1 MRILPYAWII
11 LAATIVVGLVVGGL
25 GRFGYTLILPSM
37 RDDLQLSYTQTGF
50 LVTANFAGYLVA
62 AFVGGLVNARL
73 GVRGA
78 SVAGLIVVL
87 IGMIG
92 SAVAPS
98 YGALLTL
105 QVPIGFGTGTT
116 MIASITT
123 LPAWFPVRLRGL
135 IAGIG
140 NGAAGLGIVLSGI
153 AVPRLLDAFGPTGW
167 RQIWI
172 AFAIL
177 CSVALVV
184 GAVFLRRRAVS
195 PGPARPAGTRRPVS
209 SVYRTPFYWKLV
221 SVMPL
226 MGAVTTIYGTYFGA
240 YGSRELRID
249 PTVVGFI
256 WSAIGVLSILSGI
269 LWGLVSDRI
278 GRKGAIIGV
287 LGVQSLASGILV
299 LAAGGGVVAL
309 GVSGVIAGLTLFGT
323 NSVMTAVIVDTAEPE
338 AVPALGGMMA
348 IGNGIGQLSGPAL
361 AGAATDLTGS
371 LAAAYTCAAIV
382 SLVSIALV
390 AFLPLARP
398 AARPIASTDPAP

>member
-1 MRILPYAWII
+1 MSGACSGGSTSPSSQREASGRRTPGFESQPRRILPYAWVI
-11 LAATIVVGLVVGGL
+11 LATTIAIGLVVGGL
-25 GRFGYTLILPSM
+25 GRFGYTLILPSI

-62 AFVGGLVNARL
+62 AFVGGLLNARL

-98 YGALLTL
+98 YGALLVL

-135 IAGIG
+135 IAGLG

-153 AVPRLLDAFGPTGW
+153 AVPRLLGVFGPTGW

-177 CSVALVV
+177 GGAALVV
-184 GAVFLRRRAVS
+184 GAVFLRRRATA
-195 PGPARPAGTRRPVS
+195 PGPAQPAATRRPLG
-209 SVYRTPFYWKLV
+209 SVYRTPLYWKLV

-240 YGSRELRID
+240 YGSRELLID

-256 WSAIGVLSILSGI
+256 WSIVGVLSILSGI
-269 LWGLVSDRI
+269 LWGVVSDRI
-278 GRKGAIIGV
+278 GRKPAIIGV
-287 LGVQSLASGILV
+287 LGV
-299 LAAGGGVVAL
+299 
-309 GVSGVIAGLTLFGT
+309 
-323 NSVMTAVIVDTAEPE
+323 
-338 AVPALGGMMA
+338 
-348 IGNGIGQLSGPAL
+348 
-361 AGAATDLTGS
+361 
-371 LAAAYTCAAIV
+371 
-382 SLVSIALV
+382 
-390 AFLPLARP
+390 
-398 AARPIASTDPAP
+398 